1 MIAYRPRILLVET
14 DGSVGVPLRAGLE
27 LNAFDVESS
36 EDDQGAIERMA
47 EETFDVVV
55 IDVRLSR
62 RNGLGLLE
70 HIGRTLP
77 DFLTRIVV
85 ISGDVAADVTREMKA
100 IGVCDVVP
108 KPVHLDTIVEAIR
121 DCLEKTSSTVH

>member
-1 MIAYRPRILLVET
+1 MIAYRPRILLVGAE
-14 DGSVGVPLRAGLE
+14 DSVGVPLRAGLE

-36 EDDQGAIERMA
+36 EDDEGAIHRMA

-55 IDVRLSR
+55 IDVHLSR
-62 RNGLGLLE
+62 RSGLGLLE
-70 HIGRTLP
+70 HIGRNLP
-77 DFLTRIVV
+77 AFLKRIVV
-85 ISGDVAADVTREMKA
+85 ISGDLEADVTREMKA

-121 DCLEKTSSTVH
+121 DCLEEASSTVH

>member
-1 MIAYRPRILLVET
+1 MITYRPRILLVET
-14 DGSVGVPLRAGLE
+14 DDSVGVPLRAGLE

-36 EDDQGAIERMA
+36 EDDDGAIERMT
-47 EETFDVVV
+47 EETFDALVV
-55 IDVRLSR
+55 DVRLSR
-62 RNGLGLLE
+62 RSGLGLLE

-77 DFLTRIVV
+77 DFLTRTVV
-85 ISGDVAADVTREMKA
+85 ISSDVAADVTREMKA

-121 DCLEKTSSTVH
+121 DCLEKTSPTVH